1 MIAVTWEIVAGI
13 VTLLGAFISVMT
25 VVVKVN
31 GTLTRLDE
39 AVRRL
44 RESIEAQQ
52 RQSESFAKTLAAHE
66 TRITVL
72 EEERRSS

>member
-1 MIAVTWEIVAGI
+1 MIAVTWEITAGI
-13 VTLLGAFISVMT
+13 VTLLGAFISVMS

-31 GTLTRLDE
+31 GTMSRLDE

-52 RQSESFAKTLAAHE
+52 RQSEGFARTLAAHE

-72 EEERRSS
+72 EDDRRRQ